1 MPHYGDGSD
10 HGIVPTAMLRHS
22 LSPLFD
28 PTSIVLLSRYPLP
41 LTGSLPDRLKATT
54 TEATFSA
61 AGGMCLPALR
71 GLAPGERPDLAIVW
85 VAPDELE
92 QALRLLAPV
101 APRAAIIHGRTQGA
115 EQADLCTRWAREH
128 DCVLIGPHSLGV
140 QRPHAGLNASL
151 HPTLARSGRVALVA
165 QSRAIMAA
173 VMDWADDSHTAFSLA
188 VSLDES
194 DRVNPARLLDF
205 LASDPHTDSI
215 ALYIENIGEARPFMS
230 ALRAAASAK
239 PVVVLRP
246 GRALPAPAGAPLPPD
261 TVFDTALRRAG
272 ALRVQFFVQL
282 FSTIKALNQ
291 FSRPRGRRVALFANG
306 EGPVRLAQ
314 DLMALQHAISGAA
327 LAADTRTL
335 LLQTLSPDAQ
345 TTNPVI
351 ERAPLT
357 PQTVTATLKHLLG
370 DANVD
375 GVLLLLTPDVRSD
388 LPGIVDALCTL
399 VPQARKPVVTCL
411 MGDASMRG
419 LRDRM
424 ARAGVP
430 AFRTPETASDAFG
443 QIARFH
449 YNQQLLQ
456 QTQPPEG
463 LAAPADV
470 AGAEAIIDAARADG
484 QSVLAP
490 DATARLLAGF
500 GVVLADG
507 HDAPAAGTPL
517 ARLRIVRDAVFGPV
531 LSVGAA
537 DAWPTASSA
546 GLELVPLNGFLAQRL
561 MERSPLAGFGLLQ
574 RLAPVAQD
582 ALEDLLIAFGEVA
595 VALPDLA
602 EATLEPV
609 ALDETRI
616 AVHGA
621 QLRLTPQPAP
631 RRAGHPHLAIAPYPI
646 RWVRPQQFADGTTW
660 TLRPIRPEDAEPL
673 QTFVRELSEQSRY
686 MRFVSALRELPPR
699 MLARYTQIDY
709 DREVAFVAT
718 LQLPNPLHRGHPR
731 EAVIGLAHYLRN
743 ADGVGAEYALAVSDD
758 WQRRGLG
765 PALMQALIQAAR
777 DQGLAYIEGSVLAT
791 NRPMI
796 KLMTRLG
803 FQNER
808 YPDDPSMRR
817 IWLDLTKP
825 APPSGVEAVA
835 PISPAG

>member
-1 MPHYGDGSD
+1 
-10 HGIVPTAMLRHS
+10 MLRHA

-28 PTSIVLLSRYPLP
+28 PKSVILVSRYPLP
-41 LTGSLPDRLKATT
+41 LSTSLPERLAAFT
-54 TEATFSA
+54 TEAVFSA
-61 AGGMCLPALR
+61 AGGMSLPALN
-71 GLAPGERPDLAIVW
+71 GVAPGDRPDLAIVW

-92 QALRLLAPV
+92 QALRLLSTV
-101 APRAAIIHGRTQGA
+101 APRAAIVHGRTQG
-115 EQADLCTRWAREH
+115 QLQSTLCEKWANEH
-128 DCVLIGPHSLGV
+128 DCVLIGPHSLGM

-151 HPTLARSGRVALVA
+151 HPTLAKAGRVALVA

-173 VMDWADDSHTAFSLA
+173 VMDWADDSRTAFSLA
-188 VSLDES
+188 VSLDEG
-194 DRVNPARLLDF
+194 DRANLPRLLDF

-215 ALYIENIGEARPFMS
+215 ALYVEHIGEARAFMS

-246 GRALPAPAGAPLPPD
+246 GRAQPGPPGAPLPPD

-291 FSRPRGRRVALFANG
+291 FSRPRGRRVAFFANG
-306 EGPVRLAQ
+306 EGQVRLAQ
-314 DLMALQHAISGAA
+314 DLMVLQHAIGGAT
-327 LAADTRTL
+327 LAPDTRAL
-335 LLQTLSPDAQ
+335 LTQSLSPDAQ
-345 TTNPVI
+345 TANPVI

-357 PQTVTATLKHLLG
+357 PESVAGALKHLLG
-370 DANVD
+370 DPNVD
-375 GVLLLLTPDVRSD
+375 GVLVLLTPDVRSD

-399 VPQARKPVVTCL
+399 VGQARKPVVTCL

-430 AFRTPETASDAFG
+430 AFRTPETATDAFG

-449 YNQQLLQ
+449 YNQQLLL

-463 LAAPADV
+463 LAAPVDV
-470 AGAEAIIDAARADG
+470 AAAEAVIDATRADG
-484 QSVLAP
+484 RCLLDAEATSRVLASVGL
-490 DATARLLAGF
+490 T
-500 GVVLADG
+500 VHADEPLPEG
-507 HDAPAAGTPL
+507 AAL

-531 LSVGAA
+531 LSVSTA
-537 DAWPTASSA
+537 DAWPSASSA

-561 MERSPLAGFGLLQ
+561 MERSPLASVGLLQ
-574 RLAPVAQD
+574 QLAPVAQN
-582 ALEDLLIAFGEVA
+582 ALEDVLIAFSELA

-609 ALDETRI
+609 WLDETRI
-616 AVHGA
+616 RIHGA
-621 QLRLTPQPAP
+621 QLRLTAQPAA
-631 RRAGHPHLAIAPYPI
+631 RRAGHPHLAIAPYPT
-646 RWVRPQQFADGTTW
+646 RWVRPQRFDDGTDW

-673 QTFVRELSEQSRY
+673 QAFVRELSEQSRY

-718 LQLPNPLHRGHPR
+718 VQQPNPLHRGHPQ
-731 EAVIGLAHYLRN
+731 EIVIGLAHYLRN
-743 ADGVGAEYALAVSDD
+743 ADGVGAEYALAIADD
-758 WQRRGLG
+758 WQRRRLG
-765 PALMQALIQAAR
+765 PALMRALIQAAR
-777 DQGLAYIEGSVLAT
+777 EQGLAYLEGSVLAT

-796 KLMTRLG
+796 KLMTSLG
-803 FQNER
+803 FRNER

-817 IWLDLTKP
+817 IWLDLSAEP
-825 APPSGVEAVA
+825 ASSA
-835 PISPAG
+835 PLRG